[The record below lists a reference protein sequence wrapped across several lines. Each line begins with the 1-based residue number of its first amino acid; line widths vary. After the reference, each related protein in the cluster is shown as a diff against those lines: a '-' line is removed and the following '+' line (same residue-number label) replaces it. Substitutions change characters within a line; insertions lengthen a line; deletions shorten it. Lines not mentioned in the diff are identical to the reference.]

1 MDSVSIKCVMLGNS
15 NVGKTCLVSRFL
27 RDVFKPDTAP
37 TIGTAFGVR
46 TVTAVLPTGKKV
58 THDVGVWDTAGSER
72 YYSMTQQYYKKSH
85 IALICYDITNIK
97 SWERVGFWVSELKK
111 VEPDV
116 TITLVGTKLD
126 LVKEGKKREVDP
138 SEIAKYSN
146 HINAFRIETSALTG
160 ENVEQAFKQ
169 TVANYITLH
178 PNHRAARRSTGG
190 IRLPS
195 SSQQRRRSTAGEGQK
210 GVASCMC

>member
-160 ENVEQAFKQ
+160 HTCV
-169 TVANYITLH
+169 L
-178 PNHRAARRSTGG
+178 
-190 IRLPS
+190 S
-195 SSQQRRRSTAGEGQK
+195 SSSFLL
-210 GVASCMC
+210 